1 MIRLVSLRA
10 RVTCRGDLVLA
21 LNVLDLIWTREVK
34 AERCC
39 RTGLDIVLAVQTIL
53 TYGLGKFKSDD
64 GFRW

>member
-39 RTGLDIVLAVQTIL
+39 RTGVDIVLAVQTIL
-53 TYGLGKFKSDD
+53 TYGLG
-64 GFRW
+64 

>member
-53 TYGLGKFKSDD
+53 TYGLG
-64 GFRW
+64 